1 MLKSNI
7 DLCPACSGEKKVKV
21 IKNIIQIG
29 PYHLGKEKFEKCK
42 FCEVFV
48 NHDFNTGLIIS
59 KYRQI

>member
-7 DLCPACSGEKKVKV
+7 DLCPACNGEKKVKV

-42 FCEVFV
+42 FCEVFEQEK
-48 NHDFNTGLIIS
+48 S
-59 KYRQI
+59 KYDLEVRTIN